1 MCIQLHG
8 LKKTH
13 RVLDP
18 FMGIGHTAL
27 ACAELGV
34 DFVGFEIDAAYFA
47 HARAAI
53 QKPVFLPTPRAAKE
67 GMEKTGLSKSR
78 RKK

>member
-1 MCIQLHG
+1 MCIELHG
-8 LKKTH
+8 LKRTH

-47 HARAAI
+47 HARALI
-53 QKPVFLPTPRAAKE
+53 AKNAR
-67 GMEKTGLSKSR
+67 SKSKQR
-78 RKK
+78 RQDDFAGSR